1 MEVASDK
8 VKTLTETV
16 RRRRFGHDMTRTD
29 FHAYL
34 EARRVLIDKA
44 LDQVLPPVTRA
55 PQSVHAAMRHAVLGS
70 GKRLRPILSM
80 ATSELVELPLER
92 AMPCAC
98 AVELIHNA
106 SLILDDLPCMDN
118 ATERRGNPCVHVAF
132 GEATAL
138 LAVMGLI
145 AKAYELSA
153 RAGNS
158 DVMACL
164 AAAMGT
170 SGLVAGQHADLA
182 LTGNGISIDAIEEAH
197 QGKSAALFVAAT
209 QAPALLAGME
219 SAGLEAL
226 ESYARNLGLAFQI
239 TDDLL
244 DAMNGLEDVGKD
256 TFVSQLGAEG
266 ARNRVE
272 QLVASALGALDR
284 WGARA
289 DALRMM
295 ADYVG
300 ARSR

>member
-1 MEVASDK
+1 MIRVMDGMTQTDFQAYLD
-8 VKTLTETV
+8 V
-16 RRRRFGHDMTRTD
+16 RRT
-29 FHAYL
+29 
-34 EARRVLIDKA
+34 LIDKA
-44 LDQVLPPVTRA
+44 LARVLPPAIRE
-55 PQSVHAAMRHAVLGS
+55 PRNVHAAMRHAVLGG

-80 ATSELVELPLER
+80 ATSEMLELPRER

-118 ATERRGNPCVHVAF
+118 AAERRGKPCVHVAF

-145 AKAYELSA
+145 ALSYELSA
-153 RAGNS
+153 RECNS
-158 DVMACL
+158 KVVACL

-170 SGLVAGQHADLA
+170 SGLVAGQQADLA
-182 LTGNGISIDAIEEAH
+182 LTGNGISIAAIEEAH
-197 QGKSAALFVAAT
+197 DGKSAALFVAAT
-209 QAPALLAGME
+209 HAPALLAGVD
-219 SAGLEAL
+219 STGLDAL
-226 ESYARNLGLAFQI
+226 ETYARNLGLAFQI

-244 DAMNGLEDVGKD
+244 DAQNGLEDAGKD

-266 ARNRVE
+266 ARSRVE
-272 QLVASALGALDR
+272 QLVTTAKDALEH
-284 WGARA
+284 WGMRA

-295 ADYVG
+295 AGYVG